1 MASKLKVGDSI
12 PSFTVKDSEGEMV
25 TQDDLIGSPFVVY
38 FYPKD
43 DTPGCT
49 TEACEYRDQMEVFDD
64 MDILVVGVS
73 PDKAESHKKFSD
85 KHSLNFP
92 LLCDEKLDMAAK
104 FGAVKPKADGTMGIE
119 RSTYLF
125 DDEGKVLWIEQPVKV
140 EGHVDRVIEAV
151 QDMLD

>member
-12 PSFTVKDSEGEMV
+12 PSFTVKDSEGESV
-25 TQDDLIGSPFVVY
+25 TKDDLIGSPFVIY

-49 TEACEYRDQMEVFDD
+49 AEACEYRDQMEAFDD

-85 KHSLNFP
+85 KHNLNFP
-92 LLCDEKLDMAAK
+92 LLCDEKLEMATK
-104 FGAVKPKADGTMGIE
+104 FGAVKQKPDGSLGIE

-151 QDMLD
+151 QDILE